1 MNLSFSDQSPFSSR
15 EFPLLNVL
23 KGEAEYPQALAKFLE
38 EKGLSRQE
46 IGSLL
51 EAWKKTGAL
60 ESHVNVS
67 AVLASLK
74 AQKRMNEE
82 TLQEKSALSNGVIPP
97 VSFSKFQDQ
106 HRGTLTESPLT
117 PPNTVEAAR
126 YGVYREATVFYR
138 LCFAG
143 KGQGLDVRKPLL
155 LSWIRSLFG
164 QTPPSKVQ
172 EETRRR
178 NVLKGWGTREL
189 AFPPPF
195 NPLLQKEKA
204 ILLLKETLLS
214 LGKDV
219 STNPQLLNQA
229 ISFYFNQTPILTLD
243 YFDELYLGITN
254 LRLKLTN
261 ELERPG
267 SQSFSDEDLKKLSI
281 YLNTRE
287 EDLRDTLINKQEQE
301 LSLIREYLLVLE
313 YGHHSLKAV
322 YEDDHGINLHP
333 EMSRYE
339 AFLGSVAQ
347 SAKDVAEGKHPDIEY
362 RVSPSTPERTPSQA
376 SPAN

>member
-1 MNLSFSDQSPFSSR
+1 MNFSLSPQSPFSSR

-23 KGEAEYPQALAKFLE
+23 KGEAEYPQALARFLE

-51 EAWKKTGAL
+51 EAWKKAGAL
-60 ESHVNVS
+60 EPNVNV
-67 AVLASLK
+67 AGVLASLK
-74 AQKRMNEE
+74 AQKRMSEE
-82 TLQEKSALSNGVIPP
+82 TLQEKAALSKGVTPP
-97 VSFSKFQDQ
+97 TSFSKFQEQ
-106 HRGTLTESPLT
+106 HSGILTGSRLD
-117 PPNTVEAAR
+117 PPNSVEAAR
-126 YGVYREATVFYR
+126 YGVYREATIFYR

-143 KGQGLDVRKPLL
+143 KGQGLDVRKPILL
-155 LSWIRSLFG
+155 NWIRSLFG
-164 QTPPSKVQ
+164 QNPPSKVQ

-178 NVLKGWGTREL
+178 NILKGWGTREL

-204 ILLLKETLLS
+204 ILLLKETLIS
-214 LGKDV
+214 LGKEV
-219 STNPQLLNQA
+219 STDPELLNQA

-243 YFDELYLGITN
+243 YFNELYLGITG

-267 SQSFSDEDLKKLSI
+267 SQSFSDEDLKKLSL

-287 EDLRDTLINKQEQE
+287 EDLRDTLINKQQQE

-313 YGHHSLKAV
+313 HGHHSLKAV

-339 AFLGSVAQ
+339 AFLGSITQ
-347 SAKDVAEGKHPDIEY
+347 SAQEVADGRHPDIEY
-362 RVSPSTPERTPSQA
+362 RVDPTKPEAPSSQT